1 MSLRHRLRAA
11 RVYLK
16 SWALFRESFHDPA
29 KALRLPFS
37 ERITFHPLASAAP
50 VEVPG
55 EYWTML
61 PTVCRL
67 LAQGALPAW
76 SGGELQVRFRGFLF
90 HAPPLDKSIGW
101 TLKENFID
109 DVYGLGEADLAGK
122 TVLDI
127 GAFIGDST
135 VALAARGAFVHAFE
149 PVPLI
154 RAYLEKNVAA
164 NGLAERVRIHP
175 VGLSDRTGRITMRL
189 NVAGLAGA
197 TAKEQKKDAAYERNL
212 VTQEL
217 QLVEAFDYLRSAGID
232 AAQVVKLDCEG
243 CEYALF
249 RDDALLKRF
258 RPERVM
264 MEYHEGG
271 APLCEALERHGYLVS
286 WNHRGS
292 VQGHIEAHLPQRRPE
307 R

>member
-1 MSLRHRLRAA
+1 MTLRHRIRAA

-16 SWALFRESFHDPA
+16 SYAMFRAGFLDPA
-29 KALRLPFS
+29 KALALPFA
-37 ERITFHPLASAAP
+37 ERMTFHSRTGGAPL
-50 VEVPG
+50 EVPG

-67 LAQGALPAW
+67 LDQGAAPSW
-76 SGGELQVRFRGFLF
+76 VDGDLQVRFRGFIF

-109 DVYGLGEADLAGK
+109 DVYGLGDADLSGK

-135 VALAARGAFVHAFE
+135 IALASRGAFVHAFE

-154 RAYLEKNVAA
+154 RAYLEKNIAA
-164 NGLAERVRIHP
+164 NGLGERVRIHP
-175 VGLSDRTGRITMRL
+175 VGLAERNERVTMRL

-197 TAKEQKKDAAYERNL
+197 TAKEVKKEAAYERNL

-217 QLVEAFDYLRSAGID
+217 QLVEAFDYLRAAGIE

-249 RDDALLKRF
+249 RDGALLKKF

-264 MEYHEGG
+264 MEYHQGG
-271 APLCEALERHGYLVS
+271 APLCEALESHGYLVN
-286 WNHRGS
+286 WNHRES
-292 VQGHIEAHLPQRRPE
+292 VQGHIEAHLP
-307 R
+307 